1 MSTDNNHIW
10 TLAEAYAAGTM
21 PEAERTALLARL
33 QTDTAFA
40 AEFHECVNMLRS
52 LEGSGRQQQFRSMLQ
67 DVHQE
72 VASKPS
78 RSIPLS
84 THYWRTAAI
93 AAGIALLTSF
103 TTYWSFNRPD
113 KRNVTQYNVLRREIE
128 NIKRSQ
134 NQLIE
139 NIKTANTS
147 APALPARYTGT
158 GFAITNDG
166 YLVTSFHVIDGADS
180 VYIQNREGS
189 YFKATVK
196 ASDPKNDIAI
206 LKVQSAKFR
215 FGKTEVPYTFS
226 ANKSGLGAPIYT
238 LGFPE
243 DEIIYNEGYISAKNG
258 YQDDSMQYRL
268 QLPADPGQSGA
279 PVLDAKGNV
288 LAIITAKGN
297 QDEGNTYAVSSKAVL
312 QLMHS
317 IRRDLSIRIPKNNK
331 LSNLNRE
338 QQIQKLEHY
347 TCSVKVYKK

>member
-1 MSTDNNHIW
+1 MSIDNNHIW
-10 TLAEAYAAGTM
+10 NLAEAYAAGTM
-21 PEAERTALLARL
+21 PEAEKSALLSRL
-33 QTDTAFA
+33 QTEPAFA

-72 VASKPS
+72 VASKPA

-93 AAGIALLTSF
+93 AAGIALLTSV

-113 KRNVTQYNVLRREIE
+113 KRNATQYNVLRREIE

-134 NQLIE
+134 NQLIQ
-139 NIKTANTS
+139 NIQTANTS
-147 APALPARYTGT
+147 APALQARYTGT

-166 YLVTSFHVIDGADS
+166 YLVTSYHVIDGADS
-180 VYIQNREGS
+180 VYIQNRDGV
-189 YFKATVK
+189 YFKASVK
-196 ASDPKNDIAI
+196 VSDPKNDIAI
-206 LKVQSAKFR
+206 LKVQDSKFR
-215 FGKTEVPYTFS
+215 FGKTDVPYTFS
-226 ANKSGLGAPIYT
+226 ASKSGLGARIYT

-258 YQDDSMQYRL
+258 YEDDSMQYRL

-297 QDEGNTYAVSSKAVL
+297 KDEGNTYAVSSKAVL

-317 IRRDLSIRIPKNNK
+317 IRRDLSIHIPKNNK
-331 LSNLNRE
+331 LSNLERE
-338 QQIQKLEHY
+338 QQIQKLEYY

>member
-1 MSTDNNHIW
+1 MSIDNNHIW
-10 TLAEAYAAGTM
+10 NLAEAYAAGTM
-21 PEAERTALLARL
+21 PEAEKTALLSRL
-33 QTDTAFA
+33 QTDVAFA

-52 LEGSGRQQQFRSMLQ
+52 LEGSGRQAQFRTMLQ

-72 VASKPS
+72 VAAKPT
-78 RSIPLS
+78 RSIPLRA
-84 THYWRTAAI
+84 HYWRTAAI

-113 KRNVTQYNVLRREIE
+113 RPNVTQYNVLRREIE

-134 NQLIE
+134 NQLIQ
-139 NIKTANTS
+139 NIKTTNNS

-158 GFAITNDG
+158 GFALTNDG
-166 YLVTSFHVIDGADS
+166 YLVTDYHVVDGADS
-180 VYIQNREGS
+180 VYIQNSEGH
-189 YFKATVK
+189 YFKASVK

-206 LKVQSAKFR
+206 LKVQDSKFR
-215 FGKTEVPYTFS
+215 FGKTDVPYTF
-226 ANKSGLGAPIYT
+226 APTKSGLGARIYT

-258 YQDDSMQYRL
+258 YEGDSMQYRL
-268 QLPADPGQSGA
+268 ELPADPGQSGA
-279 PVLDAKGNV
+279 PVLDKNGNV

-297 QDEGNTYAVSSKAVL
+297 RDEGNTYAVSSKAVL

-317 IRRDLSIRIPKNNK
+317 IRKDLTIRLPKNNK
-331 LSNLNRE
+331 LTGMERE
-338 QQIQKLEHY
+338 AQIQKLEHY

>member
-1 MSTDNNHIW
+1 MSIDNSYIW
-10 TLAEAYAAGTM
+10 NLAEAYVAGEM
-21 PEAERTALLARL
+21 PDAERTVLLNRL
-33 QTDTAFA
+33 QTDAAFA
-40 AEFHECVNMLRS
+40 AEFHECVDMIRS
-52 LEGSGRQQQFRSMLQ
+52 LDGSGKQQQFRNILQ

-72 VASKPS
+72 LANKPS
-78 RSIPLS
+78 RSIPLR
-84 THYWRTAAI
+84 THYLRTAGI

-113 KRNVTQYNVLRREIE
+113 KRNATQYNVLRREIE

-134 NQLIE
+134 NQLIQ

-147 APALPARYTGT
+147 APVLAARYTGT

-166 YLVTSFHVIDGADS
+166 YLVTNYHVIDGADS
-180 VYIQNREGS
+180 VYIQNRDGA
-189 YFKATVK
+189 YFKAIVK

-206 LKVQSAKFR
+206 LKVQDERFR
-215 FGKTEVPYTFS
+215 FGKTDVPYTFS
-226 ANKSGLGAPIYT
+226 ATKSGLGARIYT

-243 DEIIYNEGYISAKNG
+243 DEIIYNEGYVSAKNG
-258 YQDDSMQYRL
+258 YEDDSMQYRL
-268 QLPADPGQSGA
+268 ELPADPGQSGA

-297 QDEGNTYAVSSKAVL
+297 KDEGNTYAVSSKAVL

-317 IRRDLSIRIPKNNK
+317 IRKDLSIRIPKNNK
-331 LSNLNRE
+331 LSNLDRE
-338 QQIQKLEHY
+338 QQIQKLEYY